1 MLISSTPPSV
11 TYVYTGGSTY
21 SVPFAFYGKE
31 TIKVSYSPPP
41 TPGQLDIEPFIP
53 MVYAI
58 DYNVNGTLAGPHD
71 GTEAFK
77 YGSVTLTSAGQN
89 KLSNGTKIL
98 VSRRTPA
105 EQKFAYGE
113 LDNFPA
119 KSHENALGHLTV
131 VAQELRQDIV
141 RTLQVPEGVADPQ
154 DVLSY
159 LFEVAVR
166 AEEEL
171 GYSLR
176 IAENLNDLE
185 NKAIAR
191 NNLGLGSAATRN
203 IGNAAGQVL
212 TAGSATISTSH
223 PLAGGGALGSNLT
236 LYINSATAAT
246 ATANGSSGSVVYAA
260 DNNTNARNLAATPA
274 NVAKQVDD
282 ALTAFATRT
291 ISTTAP
297 LMGGGNLTANRTL
310 TISPATAATQT
321 EPGEA
326 GSVVYAADTDY
337 TSRDKAATPAGVSYQ
352 IIDAVFGVVSDVL
365 RATNNL
371 DDVADKEQARQNL
384 QVAKIDHTHSADDI
398 TAGTLNV
405 DRLPNINADKVTTG
419 TFNSERLPTVPIS
432 KGGTG
437 ATSQSAA
444 RTNLG
449 LGTAATMDV
458 GAGEYDVVLVTQ
470 INEHGKPASQFD
482 AVNGSGDAWNSNP
495 NPSLKLKSSDNAL
508 AFLVGG
514 TTNDRKAIIQ
524 SGHDNPVYADFVG
537 QLWLN
542 PFGGGVSING
552 HTALHSG
559 NLKTGIGS
567 DTNFPMS
574 QAAVTAALGAAG
586 GGLQK
591 IRVLTSSGTYTVP
604 SGIKKINV
612 LLQGGGGSCSRSADY
627 GTGGNGGAWGITGLI
642 NVTQGNQYSYTIGA
656 GGAKASSNSAI
667 GKAGGD
673 TVFTVGSTA
682 YRAKGG
688 KGSVSSSDTIHP
700 VALGA
705 APESLVVGGYGG
717 QGVRYA
723 SQVWCG
729 GSSFFDPGRC
739 ATGRRG
745 AGGGSG
751 AEGTDDHGA
760 GGAGLILV
768 FEYK

>member
-58 DYNVNGTLAGPHD
+58 DYNVDGTLAGPHD
-71 GTEAFK
+71 GTDAFK
-77 YGSVTLTSAGQN
+77 YGSVTLTSAGRN

-159 LFEVAVR
+159 LFDVAVR

-171 GYSLR
+171 GSSLR

-185 NKAIAR
+185 NKATAR

-223 PLAGGGALGSNLT
+223 PLAGGGALGNNLT

-310 TISPATAATQT
+310 TISPATTATQT

-444 RTNLG
+444 HTNLG
-449 LGTAATMDV
+449 LGTAATRNVGTGSGNVMEV
-458 GAGEYDVVLVTQ
+458 GAFGIGEPEEVFNAKLSELWGGLQHHRIVSWDEGQSAKLPDHCGALALNT
-470 INEHGKPASQFD
+470 KS
-482 AVNGSGDAWNSNP
+482 AVNRTLLLAHRNN
-495 NPSLKLKSSDNAL
+495 LFTARDNGN
-508 AFLVGG
+508 VEQV
-514 TTNDRKAIIQ
+514 I
-524 SGHDNPVYADFVG
+524 
-537 QLWLN
+537 
-542 PFGGGVSING
+542 
-552 HTALHSG
+552 HSG

-574 QAAVTAALGAAG
+574 QAAVTEALGAVG
-586 GGLQK
+586 GGLK
-591 IRVLTSSGTYTVP
+591 NIRVFSSSGTYTVP
-604 SGIKKINV
+604 AGVKKIMV
-612 LLQGGGGSCSRSADY
+612 IAVGAGGSGGLLKADINKTIGGGGGGWGLRLYNVTPGGTYPMVVGAGGQRQGSGDGRKGGDTTFDGTNGVGGSGGMGGKSGRFAAGGLRMGGITGGRGGPGLRTVDGAIGGSCFFSGPTIGPEGDA
-627 GTGGNGGAWGITGLI
+627 GTGGGGIDGMTGDP
-642 NVTQGNQYSYTIGA
+642 
-656 GGAKASSNSAI
+656 AS
-667 GKAGGD
+667 K
-673 TVFTVGSTA
+673 
-682 YRAKGG
+682 
-688 KGSVSSSDTIHP
+688 
-700 VALGA
+700 
-705 APESLVVGGYGG
+705 
-717 QGVRYA
+717 
-723 SQVWCG
+723 
-729 GSSFFDPGRC
+729 
-739 ATGRRG
+739 
-745 AGGGSG
+745 
-751 AEGTDDHGA
+751 
-760 GGAGLILV
+760 GGAGFIMV
-768 FEYK
+768 FEYP